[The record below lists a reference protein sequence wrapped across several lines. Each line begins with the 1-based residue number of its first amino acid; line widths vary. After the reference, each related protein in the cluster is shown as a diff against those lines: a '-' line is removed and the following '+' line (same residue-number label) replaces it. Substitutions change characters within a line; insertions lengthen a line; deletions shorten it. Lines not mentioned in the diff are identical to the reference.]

1 MIKSII
7 DLALR
12 EKLLVLLAAS
22 FLVVAGLWSLK
33 NVSLDA
39 IPDLSDVQVIVFTQ
53 YPGQA
58 PQVVEDQVT
67 YPLTTA
73 MLAVPKAKSVRGYSF
88 FGLSFVYIIFEDNTD
103 MYWARSRVL
112 EYLNYVS
119 NRLPENVSPSLG
131 PDATGVGW
139 VYEYA
144 LVDKSGRH
152 DLAQLRSIQDWYL
165 RYPLQTV
172 DGVAEVA
179 SIGGYVKQYQIEVDP
194 NALLNYHIPLSKV
207 KTAIQ
212 RSNSDVGGKLIEMAE
227 TEYMV
232 RGLGYIQSLD
242 DSRSIAGIVTKDGT
256 AIRCRDKAD
265 IDDGPE

>member
-12 EKLLVLLAAS
+12 EKLLVLLTAIV
-22 FLVVAGLWSLK
+22 LVLAGIWSLK

-119 NRLPENVSPSLG
+119 NRLPENVSPNLG
-131 PDATGVGW
+131 PHATGVGW
-139 VYEYA
+139 E
-144 LVDKSGRH
+144 
-152 DLAQLRSIQDWYL
+152 
-165 RYPLQTV
+165 
-172 DGVAEVA
+172 
-179 SIGGYVKQYQIEVDP
+179 
-194 NALLNYHIPLSKV
+194 
-207 KTAIQ
+207 
-212 RSNSDVGGKLIEMAE
+212 
-227 TEYMV
+227 
-232 RGLGYIQSLD
+232 
-242 DSRSIAGIVTKDGT
+242 
-256 AIRCRDKAD
+256 
-265 IDDGPE
+265 